1 MGSTSLADGCVPTTF
16 SPTIFGAEILSV
28 SASLVTNYSLDIPD
42 GFRFTAPSRK
52 IRDAQFCNVTVTYT
66 HPGYD
71 DKINVES
78 WLPIDNWNGR
88 LQAEGG
94 GGWQA
99 GRFEL
104 SYAGMAGAMFD
115 GYASTTTDAGLW
127 GSPDADPWALKS
139 PGNVDW
145 YTLENFAS
153 RCLNDQAI
161 IGKSVVESFYG
172 QPPSYSYWNGCS
184 QGGRQGLM
192 LAQRFPKAY
201 DGIVAGAP
209 AIYWSNNMLNSYWP
223 EHVMRT
229 INEYPNVCELDAIT
243 AAVTSKCDGLDG
255 LTDGIVE
262 NVDECTKKFNPYD
275 LVGTTV
281 DCGNTTVKITKAA
294 AQVAKAAWEGIV
306 SPTGEQL
313 WYGLSITA
321 DLTCTVSAASG
332 QVCLATT
339 DCSNGTC
346 TLDHSNPFGWR
357 WLSLF
362 VAKDPNINLANI
374 THEELL
380 TLLHASKQEYGS
392 IIDTA
397 DPDLSEFKKA
407 GGKLLS
413 FHGLTDNIIPP
424 KGTEQYY
431 REVSKKVDNVEDFY
445 RYFEIPGLAHC
456 LGGPGQP
463 ESLFA
468 QLQAWVED
476 GVAPDSSPV
485 SFSNSEGETQN
496 RIICPYPRKAK
507 YNSSCGDAAKEEC
520 WSCVTQNS
528 TESKIQHP
536 EL

>member
-16 SPTIFGAEILSV
+16 SPTIFGAEVLSV

-42 GFRFTAPSRK
+42 GFRFTAPARK

-66 HPGYD
+66 HPGYG

-94 GGWQA
+94 GGWAA

-104 SYAGMAGAMFD
+104 SYAGLAGAMFD
-115 GYASTTTDAGLW
+115 GYASTTTDGGLW
-127 GSPDADPWALKS
+127 GSPDADSWALKS

-172 QPPSYSYWNGCS
+172 RPPSYSYWNGCS

-223 EHVMRT
+223 EHIMRT

-243 AAVTSKCDGLDG
+243 AAVISKCDGLDG

-306 SPTGEQL
+306 SPTGEHL
-313 WYGLSITA
+313 VY
-321 DLTCTVSAASG
+321 
-332 QVCLATT
+332 
-339 DCSNGTC
+339 
-346 TLDHSNPFGWR
+346 
-357 WLSLF
+357 
-362 VAKDPNINLANI
+362 PNFNLADI

-380 TLLHASKQEYGS
+380 SLLHASKQEYGS

-485 SFSNSEGETQN
+485 SFSNSKGETQN
-496 RIICPYPRKAK
+496 RILCPYPRKAK
-507 YNSSCGDAAKEEC
+507 YNSSCGNAAKEEC
-520 WSCVTQNS
+520 WSCVAQKS